1 MAIVVV
7 RYADGAQEVALL
19 LDTIQEPTVRAV
31 DTEGQEFVVKLAQC
45 VAATPEQAKLYW
57 ELRMQHVNESAIS
70 AQIELTRRS
79 QN

>member
-7 RYADGAQEVALL
+7 HYADGAQEVALL
-19 LDTIQEPTVRAV
+19 LDTIEEPTVRAV
-31 DTEGQEFVVKLAQC
+31 DTDGQEFVVKLAQC
-45 VAATPEQAKLYW
+45 VRATPEQAKHYW
-57 ELRMQHVNESAIS
+57 ELRMRQLKESAID